1 MTMKKWRPL
10 WSYDVEKTEGWLADM
25 AAEGQ
30 HLTAMNR
37 LMRIFTFTHEDA
49 KVTNYQ
55 IMYDKSEQPLPKGL
69 ESAGWEV
76 AAIDQRWKV
85 LKNSLAD
92 IKAFPSPENRL
103 KRNRMHHMVLH
114 WLSALYMGP
123 LCIIFFLLLM
133 GFPGG
138 EPNFYWL
145 IGALVIGQMI
155 YVVVLNFYVLYKV
168 TVADKKFLGE
178 YAQIDVAEPSGE
190 TFVKWRM
197 GWTKAPDRI
206 GKWLTK
212 MAAQGYVL
220 VEIKGVRFVFEKGQP
235 RQIAYVLDYQWKTSP
250 PYFDMHKSAGWQ
262 LKLTHGSRI
271 TKYSLWAQSYDK
283 GTEPP
288 QFTNS
293 NQENKAQARKLLAT
307 AAMDVLFVG
316 AWVALLLVTN
326 YPPFQASNLTSF
338 KKVMLLVFAIS
349 ATFMIIGAMY
359 LLKSA
364 IRMRRI

>member
-1 MTMKKWRPL
+1 MTMKEWRPL

-30 HLTAMNR
+30 HLTVMNR
-37 LMRIFTFTHEDA
+37 LLRVFTFTYEEA

-69 ESAGWEV
+69 VNAGWEV
-76 AAIDQRWKV
+76 AAKDQRWKV

-92 IKAFPSPENRL
+92 ITAFPSPENRL
-103 KRNRMHHMVLH
+103 KRNRVHQNVFSLMTM
-114 WLSALYMGP
+114 LYSLP
-123 LCIIFFLLLM
+123 LFIIFLLLLM
-133 GFPGG
+133 GLPGG
-138 EPNFYWL
+138 EPNIYWL
-145 IGALVIGQMI
+145 IGAIFIGQMI
-155 YVVVLNFYVLYKV
+155 LTIVLFFYVSNKV
-168 TVADKKFLGE
+168 KVADKQFFGE

-283 GTEPP
+283 GTEPA

-307 AAMDVLFVG
+307 AAMDILFVG